1 MAIYIGPLAWYINNI
16 ERKLPLMTN
25 QTYNGWRNRETW
37 NVALWIQNNQDWYT
51 IAREVTGYTMWL
63 RNVADCCT
71 PDGVNLFGKELDVAA
86 LDDMILEM

>member
-1 MAIYIGPLAWYINNI
+1 MAIYIGPLAWYINYI

-63 RNVADCCT
+63 RNVADGTT